1 MTSSAN
7 RAKQG
12 TKFIGIFHMISH
24 SPSLYANQD
33 YFCFVRLAKV
43 KGGEWKINQWKI
55 VPAGEASHN
64 YSQPILTITVR
75 QLSRVVP
82 VTFAYGKERLADD
95 ETKDTNRFIASLST
109 LQELHHLGFTILY
122 LCPSFF
128 HTNIL
133 GRAKRKNKSKTKEND
148 GDERRKE
155 KWNWKTTSAWLSFRC
170 KIGQA
175 LVFLFISFHHTFV
188 SPSAAIHI
196 SYKIQ
201 PPKVSFS

>member
-1 MTSSAN
+1 MRQLILCQAHYPFFLLLVVE
-7 RAKQG
+7 R
-12 TKFIGIFHMISH
+12 I
-24 SPSLYANQD
+24 
-33 YFCFVRLAKV
+33 VKV
-43 KGGEWKINQWKI
+43 PGRRT
-55 VPAGEASHN
+55 AEASCKSFLPSRSSFPFSLV
-64 YSQPILTITVR
+64 YFLLAFVCLLPIENI
-75 QLSRVVP
+75 QWGKGWWVP

>member
-1 MTSSAN
+1 ML
-7 RAKQG
+7 G
-12 TKFIGIFHMISH
+12 F
-24 SPSLYANQD
+24 
-33 YFCFVRLAKV
+33 
-43 KGGEWKINQWKI
+43 
-55 VPAGEASHN
+55 
-64 YSQPILTITVR
+64 TVR

-155 KWNWKTTSAWLSFRC
+155 K
-170 KIGQA
+170 
-175 LVFLFISFHHTFV
+175 
-188 SPSAAIHI
+188 
-196 SYKIQ
+196 
-201 PPKVSFS
+201 

>member
-1 MTSSAN
+1 M
-7 RAKQG
+7 
-12 TKFIGIFHMISH
+12 
-24 SPSLYANQD
+24 
-33 YFCFVRLAKV
+33 
-43 KGGEWKINQWKI
+43 
-55 VPAGEASHN
+55 PAGEASHN

-155 KWNWKTTSAWLSFRC
+155 K
-170 KIGQA
+170 
-175 LVFLFISFHHTFV
+175 
-188 SPSAAIHI
+188 
-196 SYKIQ
+196 
-201 PPKVSFS
+201 